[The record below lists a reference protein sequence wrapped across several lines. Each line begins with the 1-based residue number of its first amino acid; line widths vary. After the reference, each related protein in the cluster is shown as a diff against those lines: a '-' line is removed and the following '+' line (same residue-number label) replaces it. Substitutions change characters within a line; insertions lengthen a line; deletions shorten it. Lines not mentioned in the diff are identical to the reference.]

1 MRTTRKITPS
11 ASSSCVQLELPL
23 YRKPILHIKK
33 KVRGKNRKGFD
44 LLEEAVNCFQI
55 ALDRNEIKSPE
66 ARDAIRQFLS
76 FVK

>member
-1 MRTTRKITPS
+1 M
-11 ASSSCVQLELPL
+11 
-23 YRKPILHIKK
+23 
-33 KVRGKNRKGFD
+33 
-44 LLEEAVNCFQI
+44 LEEAVNCFQI